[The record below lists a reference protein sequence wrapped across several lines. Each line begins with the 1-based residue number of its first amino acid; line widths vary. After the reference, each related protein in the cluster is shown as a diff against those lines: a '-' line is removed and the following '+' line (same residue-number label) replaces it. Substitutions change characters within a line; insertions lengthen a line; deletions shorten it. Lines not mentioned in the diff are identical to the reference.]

1 MQSWHAVTTKDTP
14 VLMTSTIH
22 TLILTTKPKQ
32 LQKNR
37 HVKWHIYIFPVNC
50 AYKKENPSYTDFSLD
65 MDQELYWVLSHLCSY
80 PEPGALV
87 WALTEPGSMM
97 RRGGGGEEWG
107 GESNFPFLITSQKKE
122 MPVREAAV
130 LSQIHTKRLRP
141 GREARG
147 PSRAG

>member
-1 MQSWHAVTTKDTP
+1 MQLQQKTP
-14 VLMTSTIH
+14 LFWWLPPYTPSSLLPSPNNCRRTGMLNDTSTSFLW
-22 TLILTTKPKQ
+22 TVLT
-32 LQKNR
+32 
-37 HVKWHIYIFPVNC
+37 
-50 AYKKENPSYTDFSLD
+50 KKNPSYTDFSLD